1 MNILVFLT
9 TFILICDYAQIRYFL
24 LQLLSPSVKKY
35 ELSDKDILALIKDK
49 AGLSLKKITIIESD
63 KMFGGMSG
71 TPNMPKMYL
80 SSELKRQLTIGELE
94 YVLLHELA
102 HHKYYHPII
111 TLLAQFILMIIGTT
125 LASFTNPI
133 EAFIIGVILA
143 ILFIL
148 LARYNERVAENFAAK
163 NMESPQAM
171 ITAVNKF
178 EQNWKGGLF
187 GRLTKLISWNI
198 SYNEKRKIATNYISS

>member
-49 AGLSLKKITIIESD
+49 AGLSLEKITIIESD

-94 YVLLHELA
+94 YVLLHESA

-111 TLLAQFILMIIGTT
+111 TLLAQFILMIIGT

-163 NMESPQAM
+163 
-171 ITAVNKF
+171 I
-178 EQNWKGGLF
+178 
-187 GRLTKLISWNI
+187 WNL
-198 SYNEKRKIATNYISS
+198 RKQ

>member
-9 TFILICDYAQIRYFL
+9 TFILICDYTQIRYFIQ
-24 LQLLSPSVKKY
+24 QLLSPSIRKY

-49 AGLSLKKITIIESD
+49 VGLSLESITIIESN

-80 SSELKRQLTIGELE
+80 SSELKKQLTTGELE
-94 YVLLHELA
+94 YVLLHESA

-111 TLLAQFILMIIGTT
+111 TLLAQFILMIIGTI
-125 LASFTNPI
+125 LASFTNNPI
-133 EAFIIGVILA
+133 GAFIIGIVLA
-143 ILFIL
+143 FLFIL
-148 LARYNERVAENFAAK
+148 LARYNERIAENFAAK
-163 NMESPQAM
+163 NMESPQSM

-178 EQNWKGGLF
+178 EQN
-187 GRLTKLISWNI
+187 
-198 SYNEKRKIATNYISS
+198 